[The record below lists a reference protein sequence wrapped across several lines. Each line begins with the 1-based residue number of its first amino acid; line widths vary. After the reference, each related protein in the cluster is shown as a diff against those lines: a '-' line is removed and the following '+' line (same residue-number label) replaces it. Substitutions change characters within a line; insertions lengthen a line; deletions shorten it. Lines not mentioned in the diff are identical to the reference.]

1 MNKGSM
7 DLKKD
12 IKNSLDPKHYDDLK
26 KSGLSDYTII
36 SAGIETV
43 PQDQINKIFGWDIR
57 IDSLLAFPYQ
67 DTGFVRYKLFPP
79 YRKKDEE
86 QTQKYHQKPDT
97 YPHLYFPPDF
107 DHKAET
113 ILITEGE
120 KKALKACQEGLNC
133 FALGGIWN
141 FAVKDGNGKPQ
152 LIDAFN
158 SIEWIERKVE
168 LVPDSDFQKKSE
180 VKHAV
185 YRLGTMLEQR
195 GANVSVVCLPTSESV
210 GKLDDYLYKHSVE
223 EFEKLKRILINHKL
237 FLEAKKK
244 ENKAEKQL
252 DNQLEKRPIVESVE
266 QCEEPVNGYEL
277 FNTLYD
283 VIKTHVVL
291 DHHSIVACTL
301 WTILTYCYNSFRI
314 LPLLA
319 ISSPEKRCGKTT
331 LLETLGGLA
340 NKPLLASSIT
350 PSAIFRTIE
359 KHRPCLLIDEA
370 DTFIKDNDELRGVL
384 NSGHTTKS
392 AFVIRTNPNTLEIE
406 RFSTWAPK
414 AVSLIGNLPD
424 TLSDRS
430 IAIRMERKIVSD
442 KVKRV
447 SLDFDEGHLVLRRM
461 CQRWSNDNTES
472 LKNAK
477 PSMPETGNDRATDNW
492 FPLICIADIAGRE
505 WSERSR
511 NAMLAI
517 EKVSDN
523 DTITQILLKDIRII
537 FSARDKIFSKELV
550 EELIQIEDHPWGDWR
565 KGKPLTQNGLARLFK
580 PFRIISKTIR
590 IDDSTAKGYV
600 KEQFIDTF
608 NRYLPPTY
616 PIQSVT
622 TSQPP
627 PVKDFLAFQSVTQED
642 DVTVVNRIKPKLVND
657 CDVVTV
663 EKDVVNGVLKTEK
676 QGLESLDIIN
686 SITLAG
692 RNTQPIINV
701 EEFLG

>member
-1 MNKGSM
+1 MSN
-7 DLKKD
+7 L
-12 IKNSLDPKHYDDLK
+12 NLDPLHLEDLR
-26 KSGLSDYTII
+26 KSGLSDGTIKD
-36 SAGIETV
+36 AGIYTV
-43 PQDQINKIFGWDIR
+43 PRDQINKIFGWDIP

-67 DTGFVRYKLFPP
+67 GNGFVRYKLFPP
-79 YRKKDEE
+79 YKKKEE
-86 QTQKYHQKPDT
+86 TRAQKYYQKPDT
-97 YPHLYFPPDF
+97 PPHLYFPPDF
-107 DHKAET
+107 DRTAET

-133 FALGGIWN
+133 FASGGIWN
-141 FAVKDGNGKPQ
+141 FAVKDGKGKSQ

-158 SIEWIERKVE
+158 SIEWVDRKVE
-168 LVPDSDFQKKSE
+168 LVPDSDFHKKLE

-195 GANVSVVCLPTSESV
+195 GANVSVVCLPISESV
-210 GKLDDYLYKHSVE
+210 GKLDDYLCKHSVD
-223 EFEKLKRILINHKL
+223 EFEKLKRVPLSHKL
-237 FLEAKKK
+237 FSEAKKQEK
-244 ENKAEKQL
+244 NAEKQL
-252 DNQLEKRPIVESVE
+252 EKQPEKKPIVEDVE
-266 QCEEPVNGYEL
+266 PWETPVNGYEL
-277 FNTLYD
+277 FKTLYD
-283 VIKTHVVL
+283 VIKKHVVL
-291 DHHSIVACTL
+291 DHHSLVACTL

-359 KHRPCLLIDEA
+359 KCSPCLLIDEA
-370 DTFIKDNDELRGVL
+370 DTFIKDNDELRGIL

-392 AFVIRTNPNTLEIE
+392 AFVIRTNTETLEPE
-406 RFSTWAPK
+406 RFSTWGPK
-414 AVSLIGNLPD
+414 AVSLIGALPD

-430 IAIRMERKIVSD
+430 IAIRMERKIVSER
-442 KVKRV
+442 VKRV

-492 FPLICIADIAGRE
+492 LPLICIADIAGQE
-505 WSERSR
+505 WSEGSR
-511 NAMLAI
+511 NTMLAI
-517 EKVSDN
+517 EKVSAN
-523 DTITQILLKDIRII
+523 DTTTQILLKDIRII
-537 FSARDKIFSKELV
+537 FAASDKIFSKELV
-550 EELIQIEDHPWGDWR
+550 EKLIQIEDHLWGDWR
-565 KGKPLTQNGLARLFK
+565 RGKPITQSGLARLLK
-580 PFRIISKTIR
+580 PFGIFSKTIR
-590 IDDSTAKGYV
+590 IDENTSKGYAL
-600 KEQFIDTF
+600 EQFLDTF
-608 NRYLPPTY
+608 NRYLPTVP

-622 TSQPP
+622 TSQPAS
-627 PVKDFLAFQSVTQED
+627 VKDFIAFQSVTQED

-663 EKDVVNGVLKTEK
+663 ENTEKGVNRVLKTEK
-676 QGLESLDIIN
+676 QGLVSLDIIN

-692 RNTQPIINV
+692 KNTQPIINV